1 MRKYKNVLTVI
12 IVALMFVVLVAIP
25 FTVAIVNDALAART
39 LKEIK
44 NIELPENS
52 KILSEYAVAGKV
64 SGNGNGMQYFGAI
77 LIESEQDLTSLQEYY
92 HNVGS
97 EYFISVKGQKS
108 DAIDVLN
115 GNQHYFDGV
124 DDCDFENCYI
134 VYGYGKGGNWFLDLD
149 LRGH

>member
-1 MRKYKNVLTVI
+1 MGKFKNVLTVV
-12 IVALMFVVLVAIP
+12 IVAVMFVVLVAIP
-25 FTVAIVNDALAART
+25 FTVAIVNDSLAART

-64 SGNGNGMQYFGAI
+64 SGNGNGMQYFGAV
-77 LIESEQDLTSLQEYY
+77 LLESELSEEELRTYYREASDLYIMVQRQE
-92 HNVGS
+92 
-97 EYFISVKGQKS
+97 S
-108 DAIDVLN
+108 DVIELN
-115 GNQHYFDGV
+115 SKHYFDGV

-134 VYGYGKGGNWFLDLD
+134 VYSFGDEIGNWFLDLD

>member
-1 MRKYKNVLTVI
+1 MRKFKNVLTVI
-12 IVALMFVVLVAIP
+12 IVAAMFIVLVAIP
-25 FTVAIVNDALAART
+25 FSVAIVNDSLAAHA
-39 LKEIK
+39 LNDIK
-44 NIELPENS
+44 ALPLPENS

-64 SGNGNGMQYFGAI
+64 SGNGNGMQYFGAV
-77 LIESEQDLTSLQEYY
+77 LIKSEQDLASLQKHY
-92 HNVGS
+92 HDVGS
-97 EYFISVKGQKS
+97 EYFVNVKEQKS
-108 DAIDVLN
+108 DVIEVLN

>member
-1 MRKYKNVLTVI
+1 MRKFKNVLMVI
-12 IVALMFVVLVAIP
+12 IVAAMFIVLVAIP
-25 FTVAIVNDALAART
+25 FTIAIVNDLLAAHA
-39 LKEIK
+39 LNDIK
-44 NIELPENS
+44 ALPLPENS

-77 LIESEQDLTSLQEYY
+77 LIESEQDLASLQEHY
-92 HNVGS
+92 HDVGS
-97 EYFISVKGQKS
+97 EYFISVKEQKS
-108 DAIDVLN
+108 DMIDVLN
-115 GNQHYFDGV
+115 RLHYFDGV